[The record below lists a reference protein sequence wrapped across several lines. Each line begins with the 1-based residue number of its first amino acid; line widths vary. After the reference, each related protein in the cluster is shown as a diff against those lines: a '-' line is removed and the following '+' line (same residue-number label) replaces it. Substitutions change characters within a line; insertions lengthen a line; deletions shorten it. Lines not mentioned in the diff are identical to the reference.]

1 MRLFGGLHLFLKYAS
16 YSKQGKKSSQPF
28 NIYHNK
34 GKSGDI
40 PYNLVESVERDVNLT
55 QD

>member
-1 MRLFGGLHLFLKYAS
+1 MLLILNREKIITA
-16 YSKQGKKSSQPF
+16 F